1 MQGAP
6 GAARPVGLPGTVGHP
21 GIDGLPGEQG
31 EKGPAGPPGEKET
44 EEIWYYGYNMIMLQ
58 CFNLPRDIFRR
69 EGKSVGG
76 SRSPKVLAYNR
87 KNHRTPGIII
97 PSFINLFNNWLP
109 CV

>member
-1 MQGAP
+1 MVYQENRGK
-6 GAARPVGLPGTVGHP
+6 
-21 GIDGLPGEQG
+21 
-31 EKGPAGPPGEKET
+31 KGQLNPLGKKET
-44 EEIWYYGYNMIMLQ
+44 EEIWYYGYIMIMLQ
-58 CFNLPRDIFRR
+58 CFNLPRDVFGR

-76 SRSPKVLAYNR
+76 FRSPKVLAYNR